1 MTDENGKTC
10 FVIAPIGEP
19 ESDTRK
25 RSDQILRHIIRP
37 AVEAKGYTAIRAD
50 EISEPGIITSQVIQ
64 HVVDDPLVVADLT
77 ERNPNVFY
85 ELAVRHA
92 IRKPFIQIIDK
103 GESIPFDVASTRTA
117 FVDHHD
123 LDNVETAK
131 MEITEQ
137 IIALESDSS
146 TLETPISVS
155 LDLQHLRR
163 SENPG
168 ERSLADVLSELS
180 SIRSALAEFEE
191 RIAASSGGLTNRR
204 EFRHMEERLSN
215 KIEELMFSVQH
226 SGRRH
231 RADAAQI
238 VNLVRSTAPGNDRIV
253 TLPILLSFLRED
265 LPWVYELGMEGYRQ
279 VRAGNVAQGHESL
292 RELLHL
298 IDLAVHSGNDRPELN
313 VAIVELRQALR
324 NIIGHG

>member
-1 MTDENGKTC
+1 MTDDSDKAC

-37 AVEAKGYTAIRAD
+37 AVEAKGYTAVRAD

-92 IRKPFIQIIDK
+92 IRKPFIQIINK
-103 GESIPFDVASTRTA
+103 GESIPFDVAATRTV

-131 MEITEQ
+131 AEITEQ
-137 IIALESDSS
+137 IAALESDSS

-180 SIRSALAEFEE
+180 GIRSALAEFEE
-191 RIAASSGGLTNRR
+191 RIAASAGGFTSRR
-204 EFRHMEERLSN
+204 EFRHLEERLSN
-215 KIEELMFSVQH
+215 KIEELIMPSQYAAKRHRVDPSQILTLVH
-226 SGRRH
+226 SGMAGH
-231 RADAAQI
+231 D
-238 VNLVRSTAPGNDRIV
+238 STMAV
-253 TLPILLSFLRED
+253 PILLSFIRED
-265 LPWVYELGMEGYRQ
+265 LPWIYELGMEGYRQ
-279 VRAGNVAQGHESL
+279 LTTGNEPRGHESFRAVL
-292 RELLHL
+292 RLLDFG
-298 IDLAVHSGNDRPELN
+298 IHSVGERPELHMYLM
-313 VAIVELRQALR
+313 ELRHRLR
-324 NIIGHG
+324 AIIE